1 MQTQHHQDW
10 QQQSNEWYHSIV
22 DWLSREPSYHVRHPQ
37 SPHSHETSELMMNEV
52 AHLIHEQI
60 SREQS
65 TERHHSIVDWLSREP
80 SKLVRQSKEVHKVVW
95 CVHHGIN

>member
-1 MQTQHHQDW
+1 
-10 QQQSNEWYHSIV
+10 
-22 DWLSREPSYHVRHPQ
+22 
-37 SPHSHETSELMMNEV
+37 MMNEV